1 MKFEGS
7 ISPFAILLIFFW
19 PVSDTL
25 LEIWRRKKLGKP
37 RHLPDRLHFHQLTM
51 RFLEIRSF
59 GRSKRQMT
67 NPLATA
73 ILLPLIVTPQV
84 LGIIFA
90 TDPIW
95 APVSF
100 AIMTLIFIA
109 TYLTGIAFA
118 KKRNKH

>member
-1 MKFEGS
+1 
-7 ISPFAILLIFFW
+7 
-19 PVSDTL
+19 
-25 LEIWRRKKLGKP
+25 
-37 RHLPDRLHFHQLTM
+37 
-51 RFLEIRSF
+51 
-59 GRSKRQMT
+59 MT
-67 NPLATA
+67 NPLATT

-84 LGIIFA
+84 LGVIFA

-118 KKRNKH
+118 KKRNKHT